1 MRRWLAKAT
10 PWTAVVLVNGMI
22 MTVFLWHLTASTL
35 AIGGSL
41 LLDDVGL
48 QVAPG
53 SASWWALRPAWL
65 GVYLLALLPFALAF
79 GRFERS
85 GVAARIY
92 PAWRLIVA
100 ALLICAGLALM
111 ALDGVAGDGWLG
123 LRVGPLLL
131 PFAGALLAA
140 VNPLRR

>member
-1 MRRWLAKAT
+1 M
-10 PWTAVVLVNGMI
+10 
-22 MTVFLWHLTASTL
+22 
-35 AIGGSL
+35 

-48 QVAPG
+48 KVAPG
-53 SASWWALRPAWL
+53 SALWWSIRPAWL

-85 GVAARIY
+85 GAAEQIY

-111 ALDGVAGDGWLG
+111 ALDGVAGEGWFG
-123 LRVGPLLL
+123 LRVGPVLL
-131 PFAGALLAA
+131 PFAGALLAG
-140 VNPLRR
+140 VNPLRK